1 MGFIPGQQISLTNL
15 IQRIP
20 GHFVNK
26 PQILFCDRANL
37 MHEINNVMNY
47 SISSPIRHT
56 CSVHVL
62 SKILMRIYH
71 IIVQTYI
78 SPQSKITEVHQ
89 NKKVINNMF

>member
-1 MGFIPGQQISLTNL
+1 MDKW
-15 IQRIP
+15 
-20 GHFVNK
+20 V
-26 PQILFCDRANL
+26 DRYIAR
-37 MHEINNVMNY
+37 Y

-71 IIVQTYI
+71 IIVQTHI
-78 SPQSKITEVHQ
+78 SHQYKITEVHQ